1 MEVVHSHCAGID
13 VHKDTLMVAAVTPG
27 SGKKPTV
34 ELREV
39 GTMTADLLAMV
50 DWLRGLGVTH
60 VAMESTGVYWKPVFN
75 LLEGTFQVILA
86 NARHIKAVPGRKT
99 DVRDCQWIAEL
110 LRHGLLTASFIP
122 PAPIRELR
130 EWTRYRQKLVQERS
144 AESNRIQKLL
154 ETMNIK
160 LGSVASDVLG
170 VSGRAMLAQLVA
182 GETDPAKLA
191 DLAHGRLRD
200 KREQLCAALTGR
212 ITANGRR
219 LLREQLQHLEYLD
232 QAVARCE
239 AEIEAALRPFEAAA
253 ARLMT
258 IPGVG
263 LQSAA
268 SIIAEIGVDMNQFPS
283 AAHLSSWAGICPGN
297 NESAG
302 KRRSGH
308 TRAGNRWLCAA
319 LTQAAWGAS
328 HSKGTYLSA
337 QYRRLAGRRGRKRAI
352 VALGHSLL
360 VIVYHLLKD
369 DLIYQEL
376 GADFLD
382 QRNKDHTAKR
392 LAKRLQQLGYD
403 VTLIPK
409 TAA

>member
-1 MEVVHSHCAGID
+1 
-13 VHKDTLMVAAVTPG
+13 
-27 SGKKPTV
+27 
-34 ELREV
+34 
-39 GTMTADLLAMV
+39 
-50 DWLRGLGVTH
+50 
-60 VAMESTGVYWKPVFN
+60 
-75 LLEGTFQVILA
+75 
-86 NARHIKAVPGRKT
+86 
-99 DVRDCQWIAEL
+99 
-110 LRHGLLTASFIP
+110 
-122 PAPIRELR
+122 
-130 EWTRYRQKLVQERS
+130 
-144 AESNRIQKLL
+144 
-154 ETMNIK
+154 
-160 LGSVASDVLG
+160 
-170 VSGRAMLAQLVA
+170 
-182 GETDPAKLA
+182 
-191 DLAHGRLRD
+191 
-200 KREQLCAALTGR
+200 
-212 ITANGRR
+212 
-219 LLREQLQHLEYLD
+219 
-232 QAVARCE
+232 
-239 AEIEAALRPFEAAA
+239 
-253 ARLMT
+253 
-258 IPGVG
+258 
-263 LQSAA
+263 
-268 SIIAEIGVDMNQFPS
+268 MNQFPS